1 MTQKADQG
9 AKDFQVDSP
18 VQTNKPTEPMT
29 EAQKE
34 QFQKDLN
41 ILGQKL
47 EIPTQQTRLH
57 QIQLEMSAPNV
68 WDNWETAQQL
78 SQEQAAIKKELDQ
91 FELLQLLLEDGQTD
105 EFMKEF
111 KQLEEKTFLSFPYA
125 TADAILSIHSGQGGT
140 EAMDWVAMLYRMY
153 SRYAEKQSW
162 KCEVVHEVPGEE
174 AGFKSITLEISGRYA
189 FGFLRYESGTH
200 RLVRQSPF
208 NANDLRQTSFARV
221 EVIPVINE
229 DIEEIQIKEEDIEFD
244 AYRSSGSGGQNVNK
258 VSTAVRLKH
267 KPTGIVVECQ
277 EERFQGKNRER
288 ALKILK
294 SKLFALEQQKIDEE
308 KRRLKGDYVIP
319 GWGTQIRNYV
329 LHPYKL
335 VKDLRTN
342 IESKNPE
349 SVLDGELEEFITAE
363 VKL

>member
-1 MTQKADQG
+1 MQQVQGNLMTQA
-9 AKDFQVDSP
+9 
-18 VQTNKPTEPMT
+18 E
-29 EAQKE
+29 KE
-34 QFQKDLN
+34 QLQKDLD
-41 ILGQKL
+41 ILGEKL
-47 EIPTQQTRLH
+47 KMPEKQTRLR
-57 QIQLEMSAPNV
+57 QIQLELSAPNA
-68 WDNWETAQQL
+68 WEDWENAQKL
-78 SQEQAAIKKELDQ
+78 SQEQSAITKEADQ
-91 FELLQLLLEDGQTD
+91 FEMLELLLEDGQSE
-105 EFMKEF
+105 EFLKEF
-111 KQLEEKTFLSFPYA
+111 KKLEEKTFLSFPYA
-125 TADAILSIHSGQGGT
+125 TADALLSVHAGQGGT
-140 EAMDWVAMLYRMY
+140 EAMDWTAMLYRMY
-153 SRYAEKQSW
+153 ARYAEKQNW

-174 AGFKSITLEISGRYA
+174 AGFKSITLEISGQYA

-229 DIEEIQIKEEDIEFD
+229 DIAEIEIKDEDIEFE
-244 AYRSSGSGGQNVNK
+244 AHRSGGSGGQNVNK

-277 EERFQGKNRER
+277 EERYQGKNRER

-308 KRRLKGDYVIP
+308 KRKLKGDYVIP

-342 IESKNPE
+342 IESTNPE
-349 SVLDGELEEFITAE
+349 AVLNGELEEFITAE

>member
-1 MTQKADQG
+1 MPLDLTQATQ
-9 AKDFQVDSP
+9 A
-18 VQTNKPTEPMT
+18 E
-29 EAQKE
+29 KE
-34 QFQKDLN
+34 QFHKDLL
-41 ILGQKL
+41 ILGDKLQIEQK
-47 EIPTQQTRLH
+47 QKRLH
-57 QIQLEMSAPNV
+57 QIQLELSAPNA
-68 WDNWETAQQL
+68 WEDWENAQKL
-78 SQEQAAIKKELDQ
+78 SQEQSAIKKEADQ
-91 FELLQLLLEDGQTD
+91 FEMLQLLLEDGQLE
-105 EFMKEF
+105 EFTKEF
-111 KQLEEKTFLSFPYA
+111 KSLEEKTFLSFPYA
-125 TADAILSIHSGQGGT
+125 TSDALLSIHAGQGGT
-140 EAMDWVAMLYRMY
+140 EAMDWTAMLYRMY
-153 SRYAEKQSW
+153 ARYAEKQGW

-174 AGFKSITLEISGRYA
+174 AGFKSITLEINGHYA
-189 FGFLRYESGTH
+189 FGFLRHESGTH

-221 EVIPVINE
+221 EVIPIVNEDIAEIEVKNE
-229 DIEEIQIKEEDIEFD
+229 DIEFE

-308 KRRLKGDYVIP
+308 KRKLRGDYVIP

-342 IESKNPE
+342 IESSNPE
-349 SVLDGELEEFITAE
+349 GVLDGNLEEFITAQ

>member
-1 MTQKADQG
+1 MPLDLTQATQ
-9 AKDFQVDSP
+9 A
-18 VQTNKPTEPMT
+18 E
-29 EAQKE
+29 KE
-34 QFQKDLN
+34 QFHKDLL
-41 ILGQKL
+41 ILGDKLQIEQK
-47 EIPTQQTRLH
+47 QKRLH
-57 QIQLEMSAPNV
+57 QIQLELSAPNA
-68 WDNWETAQQL
+68 WEDWENAQKL
-78 SQEQAAIKKELDQ
+78 SQEQSAIKKEADQ
-91 FELLQLLLEDGQTD
+91 YEMLQLLLEDGQLD
-105 EFMKEF
+105 EFTKDF
-111 KQLEEKTFLSFPYA
+111 KSLEEKTFLSFPYA
-125 TADAILSIHSGQGGT
+125 TSDALLSIHAGQGGT
-140 EAMDWVAMLYRMY
+140 EAMDWTAMLYRMY
-153 SRYAEKQSW
+153 ARYAEKQGW

-174 AGFKSITLEISGRYA
+174 AGFKSITLEINGHYA
-189 FGFLRYESGTH
+189 FGFLRHESGTH

-221 EVIPVINE
+221 EVIPIVNEDIAEIEVKNE
-229 DIEEIQIKEEDIEFD
+229 DIEFE

-308 KRRLKGDYVIP
+308 KRKLRGDYVIP

-342 IESKNPE
+342 IENSNPE
-349 SVLDGELEEFITAE
+349 GVLDGNLEEFITAQ